1 MVLINGGSFRMGSD
15 SAGEQQRGVHVVS
28 VGSFYMDKTE
38 VTNAQYAEFVKTGYG
53 VPTNEEKADWWKP
66 WNGTEPPAGRERW
79 PVSNVSARDAEA
91 YAEWLSKRDGVKYRL
106 PTEAE
111 WEFAARNGK
120 DESLFPWG
128 NSWDSTRANLDGRP
142 TPVDV
147 GSFSRGDT
155 LSGLQDMV
163 GNVWEWT
170 SSKASYYDSRKVTAE
185 AATARVR
192 RGGSFAEKVNIHFY
206 NATDRRW
213 FGNEDYK
220 FPTIGFRLVRDA
232 K

>member
-1 MVLINGGSFRMGSD
+1 MG
-15 SAGEQQRGVHVVS
+15 EL
-28 VGSFYMDKTE
+28 VG
-38 VTNAQYAEFVKTGYG
+38 
-53 VPTNEEKADWWKP
+53 
-66 WNGTEPPAGRERW
+66 
-79 PVSNVSARDAEA
+79 
-91 YAEWLSKRDGVKYRL
+91 
-106 PTEAE
+106 
-111 WEFAARNGK
+111 
-120 DESLFPWG
+120 
-128 NSWDSTRANLDGRP
+128 STRANLNGRP

-147 GSFSRGDT
+147 GSFPRGNT

-170 SSKASYYDSRKVTAE
+170 SSKASYDDSRKVRAE

-192 RGGSFAEKVNIHFY
+192 RGGSFAEQVNLHFY